1 MLPISRRVNA
11 MAAIVAAA
19 KLEAEHN
26 DLGAYIAH
34 GVVGQ
39 EAVVRFERGLLVK
52 PLNGA

>member
-1 MLPISRRVNA
+1 
-11 MAAIVAAA
+11 VARDVAH
-19 KLEAEHN
+19 L